1 MNEFRREWES
11 ERITISFGFDVF
23 LLINGVVVV
32 VKISCLE
39 LIRLTLSTIDSNLLS
54 FFLWI
59 VLKSENKT

>member
-23 LLINGVVVV
+23 LLIKVVVV
-32 VKISCLE
+32 VKLSCLE